1 MCPAPAFCYSL
12 SGRPSSLPGPFF
24 EYALNLPAGDYAVS
38 LYFADA
44 NSTAAGQRT
53 FDVLFDGVK
62 VLSALDIYATI
73 GNNALI
79 VAKAATVVSE
89 LLTVSFVG
97 LNNTAA
103 LVAALKVTP
112 ININGTL
119 PSFALDVG
127 SPTATLSETGVLY
140 QADNGTY
147 FLPGGAGNI
156 TNAAPG
162 YNFTL
167 GDRPTNDSYYA
178 PALYRTARVGNLTLS
193 IPLPNGDYL
202 VDLHFAEVNDTSA
215 GQRVFNVTLNGQPAM
230 TNFDLAATYV
240 RILSNGTEGP
250 AAVKDTVFGNGT
262 GISST
267 VFTFQVRQ
275 PGILKNCVFRGFWAG
290 FVVGIEP
297 IFDFG
302 LRLGRTR
309 KSCFMQSRS
318 RQGVLL

>member
-1 MCPAPAFCYSL
+1 LCAVPAFRFSL
-12 SGRPSSLPGPFF
+12 SRCPSFLPGPFF
-24 EYALNLPAGDYAVS
+24 EYALNLPTGDYAIS

-44 NSTAAGQRT
+44 NSTFAGQRT
-53 FDVLFDGVK
+53 FDVLFDEVK

-79 VAKAATVVSE
+79 VTKAATVVSE

-103 LVAALKVTP
+103 LVAALKVAP
-112 ININGTL
+112 INVNGTL

-127 SPTATLSETGVLY
+127 SPNATLSETGVLY
-140 QADNGTY
+140 QADNETY

-156 TNAAPG
+156 TTAAPG
-162 YNFTL
+162 SNLTL
-167 GDRPTNDSYYA
+167 GGLPTNDSYYT
-178 PALYRTARVGNLTLS
+178 PALFRTARVGNLTLS

-202 VDLHFAEVNDTSA
+202 VDLHFADVNDTSA
-215 GQRVFNVTLNGQPAM
+215 GQRVFNVTLNGQPAL

-262 GISST
+262 GIMST
-267 VFTFQVRQ
+267 VFTVQVSQ
-275 PGILKNCVFRGFWAG
+275 HGVLKVCFFRGFWVG
-290 FVVGIEP
+290 LVVGIGP
-297 IFDFG
+297 I
-302 LRLGRTR
+302 LALGNDWDGH
-309 KSCFMQSRS
+309 
-318 RQGVLL
+318 QGRG